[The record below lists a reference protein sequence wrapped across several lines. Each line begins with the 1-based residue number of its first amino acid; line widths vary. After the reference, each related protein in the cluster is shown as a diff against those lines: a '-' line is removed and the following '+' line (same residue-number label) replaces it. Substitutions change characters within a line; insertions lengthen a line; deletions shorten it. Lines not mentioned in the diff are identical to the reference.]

1 MSATLSEI
9 TDDLYRLVYPERK
22 NYSYNGS
29 LPSNRLKEYKT
40 EKEKDAALRKM
51 YTELAELR
59 SQLIERNA
67 GGYNSNV
74 SEPRTPPPQTRELPP
89 KLGNTGIEMV
99 PFTKKGGKRLTRSRS
114 KKQRRVKK
122 SRRSK

>member
-22 NYSYNGS
+22 IYSYNGS
-29 LPSNRLKEYKT
+29 LPSHRLKEYKT

-59 SQLIERNA
+59 SQLIERNT

-74 SEPRTPPPQTRELPP
+74 SEPRTPPPTRAAPP
-89 KLGNTGIEMV
+89 KLANTGIEMV
-99 PFTKKGGKRLTRSRS
+99 PFTKKGGKRLTRS
-114 KKQRRVKK
+114 KKQRRSKK

>member
-1 MSATLSEI
+1 MSTTLLEA
-9 TDDLYRLVYPERK
+9 TDDLYRFLYPERK
-22 NYSYNGS
+22 IYSYNGS

-40 EKEKDAALRKM
+40 NAEKDAALRKM

-59 SQLIERNA
+59 SELIERNT

-74 SEPRTPPPQTRELPP
+74 SESEPRTPPPQTRVPP
-89 KLGNTGIEMV
+89 KVTNTGIEMV
-99 PFTKKGGKRLTRSRS
+99 PFTKKGGKRLTRAR
-114 KKQRRVKK
+114 KQRRAKK